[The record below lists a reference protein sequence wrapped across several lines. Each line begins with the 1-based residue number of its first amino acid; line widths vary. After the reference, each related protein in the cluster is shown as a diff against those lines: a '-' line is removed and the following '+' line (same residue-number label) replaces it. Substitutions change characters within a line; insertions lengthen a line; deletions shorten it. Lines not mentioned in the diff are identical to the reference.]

1 MRKATGPYSIP
12 SNLLKLL
19 KSVISKPLEIIFNA
33 SFARGI
39 VPNKFKIARVLPIFK
54 NGIQTNMSN
63 YRPISLLSVFN
74 RILEKI
80 MYNRLSNFIEKMNII
95 YAKRFGFRSHHS
107 TEHAIL
113 SIVDKIHEGIEKGM
127 FSCGIFLDFSKAFDT
142 VNHAILVRKLEHYG
156 IRGIAKDWF
165 VSYLSNRK
173 QFTSIGNTNSGE
185 LPISCGVP
193 QGSVL
198 GPLLFL
204 IYINDLCNCTNSLDL
219 HLFAD
224 DSNLFFCHKSLVCL
238 EKIINTELAHVETWL
253 NTNKLSLNISKS
265 NFVIFHPPQKKVND
279 PIKLYVNNTL
289 LEEKNHV
296 KYLGIMMD
304 NNLNWKSHATYIAKK
319 IKRSI
324 GILSKLRYYVTL
336 DTLISLYFALLY
348 PFLIY
353 GILIWGNTY
362 PTNIKPLFI
371 LQKRAIRLITFSKF
385 DEHTS
390 PLFKITGI
398 LKFFDLVTL
407 HISLF
412 MFKFHKK
419 LLPTVFDTY
428 FRPIS
433 TIHNYRTRLSSKDAF
448 SLPRVRTNY
457 GIFNIRFSGVKVWN
471 ALEPD
476 IKLLSMSAFKAR
488 LKSSLISKY

>member
-1 MRKATGPYSIP
+1 MPSDINFNYYTSSEFLNKQEITDCIADNAFSFLHCNIRSVSANLDIKLYKRDFSNFNEAAFIQECQFVNWEEVVTTFSDVNDMFDSFYTKLSKIIDHHAPIKQIPRKELKLRSKPWITLAIRKSIFVKNKLYKKYLKSKLPYYHLKFKYYRNRLNHLIKVSKKQYYDYFHANRSNPKKIWTGIKRIITLRPQCNHAPKKINNNNTDITEPKAIANAFNNFFTKIGNDIANSVPNTDCSPQQYLNKQTYDTFYLFPTSTSIIETEISAINVRKATGPYRIP

-39 VPNKFKIARVLPIFK
+39 LPNKFKIARVLPVFK

-95 YAKRFGFRSHHS
+95 YAKQFGFRSHHS

-127 FSCGIFLDFSKAFDT
+127 ISCGIFLDFSKAFDT
-142 VNHAILVRKLEHYG
+142 VNHAIPVRKLEHYG

-219 HLFAD
+219 H
-224 DSNLFFCHKSLVCL
+224 
-238 EKIINTELAHVETWL
+238 
-253 NTNKLSLNISKS
+253 
-265 NFVIFHPPQKKVND
+265 
-279 PIKLYVNNTL
+279 
-289 LEEKNHV
+289 
-296 KYLGIMMD
+296 
-304 NNLNWKSHATYIAKK
+304 
-319 IKRSI
+319 
-324 GILSKLRYYVTL
+324 
-336 DTLISLYFALLY
+336 
-348 PFLIY
+348 
-353 GILIWGNTY
+353 
-362 PTNIKPLFI
+362 
-371 LQKRAIRLITFSKF
+371 
-385 DEHTS
+385 
-390 PLFKITGI
+390 
-398 LKFFDLVTL
+398 
-407 HISLF
+407 
-412 MFKFHKK
+412 
-419 LLPTVFDTY
+419 
-428 FRPIS
+428 
-433 TIHNYRTRLSSKDAF
+433 
-448 SLPRVRTNY
+448 
-457 GIFNIRFSGVKVWN
+457 
-471 ALEPD
+471 
-476 IKLLSMSAFKAR
+476 
-488 LKSSLISKY
+488 

>member
-1 MRKATGPYSIP
+1 MKFKYYRNRLNHLIKVSKKQYYNDYFHANRSNTKTIWTGIKRIITLRPECNHAPKKINNNNTDITEPKAIANPFNNFFAKIRNDIASSVPNTDCSPQQYLSKQTYDTFYLFPTSTSEIETEISAINVRKATGPYSIP

-19 KSVISKPLEIIFNA
+19 KLVMSKPLEIIFNA

-39 VPNKFKIARVLPIFK
+39 VPNKFKIARVLPVFK

-95 YAKRFGFRSHHS
+95 YAKQFGFRSHHS

-113 SIVDKIHEGIEKGM
+113 SIVDKIHEGIEKVM

-173 QFTSIGNTNSGE
+173 QFTSIGNTNSWE
-185 LPISCGVP
+185 LPISCGIP

-204 IYINDLCNCTNSLDL
+204 VYINDLCNCTNSLDL

-224 DSNLFFCHKSLVCL
+224 DPNLFFCHKSLVCL

-304 NNLNWKSHATYIAKK
+304 NNLNWKSHAAYIAKK

-324 GILSKLRYYVTL
+324 EILSKLRYYVTL
-336 DTLISLYFALLY
+336 DTLI
-348 PFLIY
+348 
-353 GILIWGNTY
+353 
-362 PTNIKPLFI
+362 
-371 LQKRAIRLITFSKF
+371 
-385 DEHTS
+385 
-390 PLFKITGI
+390 
-398 LKFFDLVTL
+398 TL
-407 HISLF
+407 
-412 MFKFHKK
+412 
-419 LLPTVFDTY
+419 
-428 FRPIS
+428 
-433 TIHNYRTRLSSKDAF
+433 
-448 SLPRVRTNY
+448 
-457 GIFNIRFSGVKVWN
+457 
-471 ALEPD
+471 
-476 IKLLSMSAFKAR
+476 
-488 LKSSLISKY
+488 